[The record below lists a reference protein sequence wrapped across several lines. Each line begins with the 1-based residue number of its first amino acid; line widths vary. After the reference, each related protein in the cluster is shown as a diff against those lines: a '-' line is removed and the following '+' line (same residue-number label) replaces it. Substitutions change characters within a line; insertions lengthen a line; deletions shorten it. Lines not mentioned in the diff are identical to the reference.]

1 MKKTTQSDLSDEHH
15 THHDEVAILL
25 EPRRVWNGEV
35 SRSIDQ
41 HETLA
46 LVSDNGHA
54 KVILGIHLDLVRETT
69 VGGISDLFLTHRPNT
84 YVSGI
89 GREHLEVELHATE
102 GIGLLLVRNTIHG
115 HLVGNSHRKGLLLL
129 YLVGNGVN
137 EREEHRISGIHRNVV
152 DFHVSD
158 LHLLH
163 LAGRQLLALNLPRTG
178 EEALHGEFEVFRGR
192 ADGNSDDKQR
202 KKRKGS
208 HL

>member
-1 MKKTTQSDLSDEHH
+1 MKKTAQSDLSDEHH
-15 THHDEVAILL
+15 THHDEVAVLL
-25 EPRRVWNGEV
+25 EPRGGGDGEV

-69 VGGISDLFLTHRPNT
+69 VGGISDLFLTHSPNA
-84 YVSGI
+84 YVGGI
-89 GREHLEVELHATE
+89 GREHLEVELHTTE
-102 GIGLLLVRNTIHG
+102 GIGLLLGRNTIHG
-115 HLVGNSHRKGLLLL
+115 HLVSDSHRKGLLLL
-129 YLVGNGVN
+129 HLVGNGVN
-137 EREEHRISGIHRNVV
+137 EGEEHRISGTHRNVV

-192 ADGNSDDKQR
+192 ADGDSDDKQR
-202 KKRKGS
+202 KKSEGS